1 MQKKIR
7 KNIAIIP
14 ARAGSNRIPNKNIK
28 MFFGKPILAWTII
41 NLKKSKLFK
50 DIYVSTDSKKIANI
64 AKKYGAKVP
73 FYRSKK
79 LSGNFT
85 GTQKVVQNMINFLT
99 KNGAEMS
106 YVCCVY
112 PTACNIRPKDVK
124 KGFYK
129 IKKKWDFVIS
139 ASQYES
145 PPQRAFVKK
154 NNALKMIY
162 PKLFNCRTQDLQPM
176 FFDAG
181 QFYWA
186 KTQTWL
192 NKKLIFNKSCT
203 TVFIPRWRVQDID
216 TMEDWKKAQL
226 IFKIMKGK

>member
-1 MQKKIR
+1 M
-7 KNIAIIP
+7 
-14 ARAGSNRIPNKNIK
+14 
-28 MFFGKPILAWTII
+28 
-41 NLKKSKLFK
+41 
-50 DIYVSTDSKKIANI
+50 
-64 AKKYGAKVP
+64 
-73 FYRSKK
+73 
-79 LSGNFT
+79 
-85 GTQKVVQNMINFLT
+85 
-99 KNGAEMS
+99 E
-106 YVCCVY
+106 
-112 PTACNIRPKDVK
+112 
-124 KGFYK
+124 

-181 QFYWA
+181 QFYLA
-186 KTQTWL
+186 KTQNWL

-203 TVFIPRWRVQDID
+203 NVFIPRWRVQDID